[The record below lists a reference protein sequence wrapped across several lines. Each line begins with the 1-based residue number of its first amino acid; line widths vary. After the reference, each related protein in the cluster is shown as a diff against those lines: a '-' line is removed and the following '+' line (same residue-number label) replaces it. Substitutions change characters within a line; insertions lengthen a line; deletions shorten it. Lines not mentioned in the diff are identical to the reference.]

1 VVAAWLASVPGKLLG
16 LSRMSRSEW
25 RAMLSAAW
33 SVVKKEAHHYWVG
46 TKLLAAEVQIS
57 GRLLG
62 SVLRGHALSR
72 RERKQLTRTTADMF
86 RLVPLLVILVVPF
99 MELALP
105 VLLKLFPNML
115 PSTFQDKLKHEEALR
130 AQLRAKLELA
140 KFLQD
145 TTDEM
150 AKQLSSNSS
159 RSGDVQATAAE
170 LYDFMKRVRSGGKVA
185 NADIVRF
192 AKLFNDE
199 ITLDSVDRTQLV
211 NMCKFVNI
219 PPYGTDTFLRYQLR
233 EALRA
238 IKADDL
244 EIAAEGVE
252 SLSYDEL
259 RTACRSRGMRWDGES
274 VGSMRTQLGDW
285 LELSLQAALPSSLLI
300 LSRAFT
306 ITHQRLEDPEKVA
319 VQDLEAT
326 LASLPDEVLKQVELE
341 ACAPDDSAEH
351 KLRRLES
358 LRFEELMIAEE
369 KADVQQQCAAE
380 AQQQAAGRQLGL
392 DEPSEAEL
400 SAAAMAERRAAAR
413 RLARALA
420 TLAGASPV
428 ASERGEFAALLERE
442 MSRYKGMV
450 QTHSVSRVLEDG
462 AAGKLSERLTG
473 LLNSLEKQLGKTE
486 SDIGRRLH
494 RLDLNRDGRLERS
507 ELAGAA
513 AGLLG
518 GALASADLREILG
531 PEVFDEEGRLSVDDL
546 LKLAGLDDD
555 DLLEDAQS

>member
-1 VVAAWLASVPGKLLG
+1 
-16 LSRMSRSEW
+16 
-25 RAMLSAAW
+25 MLSAAW